1 MGTAEGMRA
10 YSMDLRE
17 RVVAAVD
24 RGMTQEQAAVTF
36 GVSVNTVGRY
46 LTRRRNTGSLAPTA
60 YRHGPRPEKP
70 QGLQAWLPA
79 GLQVAADATLTEHAA
94 AFPAEEGLVVSLAT
108 MSRAITTLPADDPAE
123 ALTPAGRRRR
133 AGPAVEVKSLSAT
146 ERDET
151 ARAQW
156 RTDLQQVDP
165 AQVVFVDE
173 CGTHTSMTRRRA
185 RAPRGSRARG
195 AVPRNRGAMTTLLTG
210 LSLAG
215 MVPAMTVEGGT
226 DTAVFATYLQH
237 FLLPALSP
245 GTVVVVDNVGAHKP
259 ERIRALFAAAGC
271 RLLFLPAY
279 SPDLSPVEEAF
290 SKIKP
295 LVKAA
300 AARTRAALDAAIA
313 VALAAVTAEDAAG
326 WFVHA
331 GYLTPQAT

>member
-1 MGTAEGMRA
+1 
-10 YSMDLRE
+10 
-17 RVVAAVD
+17 
-24 RGMTQEQAAVTF
+24 
-36 GVSVNTVGRY
+36 
-46 LTRRRNTGSLAPTA
+46 
-60 YRHGPRPEKP
+60 
-70 QGLQAWLPA
+70 
-79 GLQVAADATLTEHAA
+79 
-94 AFPAEEGLVVSLAT
+94 
-108 MSRAITTLPADDPAE
+108 
-123 ALTPAGRRRR
+123 
-133 AGPAVEVKSLSAT
+133 
-146 ERDET
+146 
-151 ARAQW
+151 
-156 RTDLQQVDP
+156 
-165 AQVVFVDE
+165 
-173 CGTHTSMTRRRA
+173 
-185 RAPRGSRARG
+185 
-195 AVPRNRGAMTTLLTG
+195 
-210 LSLAG
+210 

-290 SKIKP
+290 SKIKT

-331 GYLTPQAT
+331 GYLTPEPPENRCQKWDRLTVGPPGRDAGVRRRHARLPWKRRSGTACRPSVSRPASSGRAPARHRRTSDGRRCAGSGAGGRRRLRPAPRGCAV